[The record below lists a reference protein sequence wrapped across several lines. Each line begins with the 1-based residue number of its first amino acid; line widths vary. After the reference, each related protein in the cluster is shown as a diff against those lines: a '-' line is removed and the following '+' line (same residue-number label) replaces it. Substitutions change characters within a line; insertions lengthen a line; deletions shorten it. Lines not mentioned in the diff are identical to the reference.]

1 MTKLS
6 RPCAFL
12 LFYFGHNF
20 IDRTYTLFKEV
31 DKMKND
37 QKKQQVLKIL
47 AKNIRLLIEREKL
60 DFDKVQEIHLRIGR
74 ELYVVYENKEKF
86 FKEHGKNHI
95 VTKEEVRETIEYISQ
110 YSIYA
115 YEQQISHGF
124 ITVEGG
130 HRAGV
135 SGKVIQSAGRIKTI
149 QYISSINIRVA
160 HEIKGCADKVFPYVI
175 QNGAFLHTLVISPPG
190 CGKTT
195 LIRDMIRQISDGNK
209 YLKGNT
215 VGVADE
221 RSELGACYQGKPQN
235 DLGLRTDILDCCP
248 KAEGVLL
255 LIRSMSPKVI
265 AVDEIGTEDDL
276 KSLGYA
282 LTCGCRLLA
291 SVHGKDLEEVRR
303 KPLFEQ
309 IMKEQY
315 FDRYIV
321 LSGEVNP
328 GMIHEIYDKRGNVLC
343 RNL

>member
-1 MTKLS
+1 
-6 RPCAFL
+6 
-12 LFYFGHNF
+12 
-20 IDRTYTLFKEV
+20 
-31 DKMKND
+31 MKIN
-37 QKKQQVLKIL
+37 QKKEQVLKIL
-47 AKNIRLLIEREKL
+47 AKNVRLLIEKEKY

-74 ELYVVYENKEKF
+74 ELYVVYDNKERF
-86 FKEHGKNHI
+86 LKECGECHI
-95 VTKEEVRETIEYISQ
+95 VTKEEVRETMEYISQ

-115 YEQQISHGF
+115 YEQQISNGF

-135 SGKVIQSAGRIKTI
+135 SGKVVQTCGQIKTI
-149 QYISSINIRVA
+149 QYVSSINIRVA
-160 HEIKGCADKVFPYVI
+160 HEVKGCADKIFPYVI
-175 QNGAFLHTLVISPPG
+175 QNGSFLHTLVISPPG

-195 LIRDMIRQISDGNK
+195 LIRDMIRQISDGNQ
-209 YLKGNT
+209 YIKGCT

-221 RSELGACYQGKPQN
+221 RSELGACYQGRPQN

-291 SVHGKDLEEVRR
+291 SVHGRNLEEVKN
-303 KPLFEQ
+303 KPLFEK
-309 IMKEQY
+309 IIRNRY

-321 LSGEVNP
+321 LSGEVKP
-328 GMIHEIYDKRGNVLC
+328 GMVKEIYDKRGAILC
-343 RNL
+343 REL